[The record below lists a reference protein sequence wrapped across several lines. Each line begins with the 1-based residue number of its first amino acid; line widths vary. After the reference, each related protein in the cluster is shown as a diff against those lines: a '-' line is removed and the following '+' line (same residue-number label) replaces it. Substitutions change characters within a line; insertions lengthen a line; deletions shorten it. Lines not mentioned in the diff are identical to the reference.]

1 MDDSILAKFALPN
14 GYILPL
20 VEGDKQAKPKTSKSK
35 HFIPALPLGVVLT
48 CVAGGY
54 EVALP
59 LILAIHRQLTMT
71 GREWTPLNIAIW
83 AAAGNP
89 PEKKRAKILAA
100 VKRHPDLIQIRPK
113 KTTTSHYEV
122 AYGTLW
128 SAEAKS
134 REKLL

>member
-1 MDDSILAKFALPN
+1 MDDSILAKFALPD
-14 GYILPL
+14 GYILP
-20 VEGDKQAKPKTSKSK
+20 VGEGGKQAKPKTRKSK

-59 LILAIHRQLTMT
+59 LILAIHRQLIMT
-71 GREWTPLNIAIW
+71 RREWTPLNKAIW

-89 PEKKRAKILAA
+89 PEKKRAKILALL
-100 VKRHPDLIQIRPK
+100 KEHPDLIQIRPK

-122 AYGTLW
+122 AYGKLW
-128 SAEAKS
+128 SAEG
-134 REKLL
+134 